1 MQGTFQEKRRK
12 LAQILEMTYLCL
24 FAVLLLYIFLG
35 ITSFPIPWKSITL
48 NADGKTVFWAK
59 VLFEA
64 PYYLLQIIVLLRFVV
79 QEKYELKKMFT
90 AAIVF
95 ISGYYLWTASE
106 HRRLLLFWLLILGAW
121 KIPFQKVIKVFV
133 RVIGPMMIVTTFCA
147 VVGLIDDYTYTRA
160 DFIRHSFG
168 IVSPTNYGAMV
179 FFLVLCWWYLRREK
193 MTWKEIFGVF
203 GIAVFLHL
211 GCHARCSTVL
221 TAVAGILM
229 GMEKMLKERKHP
241 FFIPDVLVL
250 SPVLV
255 AIGMTVLTIMY
266 QGTPMQQKLNQ
277 LLSNRLDLGK
287 KAFDIFSLTPFGQYI
302 RLFSNAENLGFE
314 YYFYIDSTYLQLIIM
329 YGVVI
334 LGVVL
339 LVFLLIGCRAKA
351 QKDWIFL
358 WIIGLIA
365 AHSIIEQHLVEL
377 PYCPFVIALLADTEV
392 KPGLKIK
399 EIFGKVWTRN

>member
-1 MQGTFQEKRRK
+1 M
-12 LAQILEMTYLCL
+12 
-24 FAVLLLYIFLG
+24 
-35 ITSFPIPWKSITL
+35 
-48 NADGKTVFWAK
+48 
-59 VLFEA
+59 
-64 PYYLLQIIVLLRFVV
+64 LQIIVLLRFVV
-79 QEKYELKKMFT
+79 QEKYELKTMFT

-193 MTWKEIFGVF
+193 MNWKEILGVF

-229 GMEKMLKERKHP
+229 GMEKMLKETDLCNISGSYLSDDKKAVNEGIPLEFKKNRIFFGYIRRKNDE
-241 FFIPDVLVL
+241 PDELVEEL
-250 SPVLV
+250 LEFLNS
-255 AIGMTVLTIMY
+255 
-266 QGTPMQQKLNQ
+266 KLN
-277 LLSNRLDLGK
+277 
-287 KAFDIFSLTPFGQYI
+287 
-302 RLFSNAENLGFE
+302 
-314 YYFYIDSTYLQLIIM
+314 
-329 YGVVI
+329 
-334 LGVVL
+334 
-339 LVFLLIGCRAKA
+339 
-351 QKDWIFL
+351 
-358 WIIGLIA
+358 
-365 AHSIIEQHLVEL
+365 
-377 PYCPFVIALLADTEV
+377 
-392 KPGLKIK
+392 
-399 EIFGKVWTRN
+399 

>member
-1 MQGTFQEKRRK
+1 
-12 LAQILEMTYLCL
+12 
-24 FAVLLLYIFLG
+24 
-35 ITSFPIPWKSITL
+35 
-48 NADGKTVFWAK
+48 
-59 VLFEA
+59 
-64 PYYLLQIIVLLRFVV
+64 
-79 QEKYELKKMFT
+79 
-90 AAIVF
+90 
-95 ISGYYLWTASE
+95 
-106 HRRLLLFWLLILGAW
+106 
-121 KIPFQKVIKVFV
+121 
-133 RVIGPMMIVTTFCA
+133 
-147 VVGLIDDYTYTRA
+147 
-160 DFIRHSFG
+160 
-168 IVSPTNYGAMV
+168 
-179 FFLVLCWWYLRREK
+179 
-193 MTWKEIFGVF
+193 MTWKEILGVF

-221 TAVAGILM
+221 TAGAGILI
-229 GMEKMLKERKHP
+229 GVEKLLKERKRP
-241 FFIPDVLVL
+241 FLVSDVLVL
-250 SPVLV
+250 SPILAAV
-255 AIGMTVLTIMY
+255 GMISLTVVY
-266 QGTPMQQKLNQ
+266 QGTPMQQKINI

-302 RLFSNAENLGFE
+302 RLFSNAENLGGE

>member
-1 MQGTFQEKRRK
+1 
-12 LAQILEMTYLCL
+12 
-24 FAVLLLYIFLG
+24 
-35 ITSFPIPWKSITL
+35 
-48 NADGKTVFWAK
+48 
-59 VLFEA
+59 
-64 PYYLLQIIVLLRFVV
+64 
-79 QEKYELKKMFT
+79 
-90 AAIVF
+90 
-95 ISGYYLWTASE
+95 
-106 HRRLLLFWLLILGAW
+106 
-121 KIPFQKVIKVFV
+121 
-133 RVIGPMMIVTTFCA
+133 
-147 VVGLIDDYTYTRA
+147 
-160 DFIRHSFG
+160 
-168 IVSPTNYGAMV
+168 
-179 FFLVLCWWYLRREK
+179 
-193 MTWKEIFGVF
+193 
-203 GIAVFLHL
+203 
-211 GCHARCSTVL
+211 
-221 TAVAGILM
+221 M

-302 RLFSNAENLGFE
+302 RLFGNAENLGFE

>member
-1 MQGTFQEKRRK
+1 
-12 LAQILEMTYLCL
+12 
-24 FAVLLLYIFLG
+24 
-35 ITSFPIPWKSITL
+35 
-48 NADGKTVFWAK
+48 
-59 VLFEA
+59 
-64 PYYLLQIIVLLRFVV
+64 
-79 QEKYELKKMFT
+79 
-90 AAIVF
+90 
-95 ISGYYLWTASE
+95 
-106 HRRLLLFWLLILGAW
+106 
-121 KIPFQKVIKVFV
+121 
-133 RVIGPMMIVTTFCA
+133 
-147 VVGLIDDYTYTRA
+147 
-160 DFIRHSFG
+160 
-168 IVSPTNYGAMV
+168 
-179 FFLVLCWWYLRREK
+179 

-241 FFIPDVLVL
+241 FFISDVLVL
-250 SPVLV
+250 SPVLA

-266 QGTPMQQKLNQ
+266 QGTPMQQKLDQ

-302 RLFSNAENLGFE
+302 RLFSNAENLGVE

-351 QKDWIFL
+351 QKRLDFL

>member
-121 KIPFQKVIKVFV
+121 KIPFQKVI
-133 RVIGPMMIVTTFCA
+133 GPMMIVTTFCA

-193 MTWKEIFGVF
+193 MTWKEILGVF

-287 KAFDIFSLTPFGQYI
+287 KAFNIFSLTPFGQYI
-302 RLFSNAENLGFE
+302 RLFSNAENMDSR